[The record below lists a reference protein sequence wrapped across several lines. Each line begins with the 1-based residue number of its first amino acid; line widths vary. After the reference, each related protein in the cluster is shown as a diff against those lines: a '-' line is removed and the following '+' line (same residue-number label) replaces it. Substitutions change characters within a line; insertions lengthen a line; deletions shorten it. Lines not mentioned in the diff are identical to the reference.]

1 MATEDN
7 IVISFSAP
15 YRYFGFETAVKD
27 SIATFIKDYI
37 GIDNGQGAQIE
48 GNCISYIASDFSLR
62 FRCETYSRLSGS
74 IMGHD
79 IPDFYTELYSEI
91 WDVSTVTVT
100 FDTHKLNIL
109 SMLLHRYVF
118 ETNEEYKKLLE
129 KDREK
134 QAREKAL
141 EKAKE
146 LNISHADAMRIIIA
160 YKNYIHDNP
169 IESAVGSTNE
179 DQ

>member
-1 MATEDN
+1 MATDN
-7 IVISFSAP
+7 TFVLIVNTS

-37 GIDNGQGAQIE
+37 NIPGAQIE

-134 QAREKAL
+134 QARSKAFK
-141 EKAKE
+141 KAKE
-146 LNISHADAMRIIIA
+146 LGISHVDAMRILLA

-169 IESAVGSTNE
+169 IESAVGGVKA
-179 DQ
+179 Q